1 LVDYGASPDHPGMD
15 VNVITFL
22 SDYTIIDDD
31 KLSITQF
38 HFGPKEATF
47 TKPKELVNHLKP
59 LFVHG
64 HMMEY

>member
-31 KLSITQF
+31 KLAITEF
-38 HFGPKEATF
+38 RFGPKEATF
-47 TKPKELVNHLKP
+47 TKPKESVNHLKT
-59 LFVHG
+59 LFVHE